1 MTSKTSY
8 GAVDYFRII
17 AAVLVI
23 MIHTRPL
30 ATYTEYGDFLLT
42 GIIARLAVPF
52 FFMAAGFFL
61 FCKSDETGNL
71 SWRTVQRYVY
81 RIALLYLLSIMLYIP
96 INVYAGD
103 FKELGLLGL
112 LQDIVFDG
120 TLYHLWYFPALIM
133 GIYITVFLYKK
144 LSFSLLLMIS
154 SLLYMIGLLGDSY
167 FGLAQMSA
175 PLHALYAQMFLLFDY
190 TRNGLFFSPIFLA
203 LGASLAL
210 RSKALAAKKLNLS
223 QQSQSAIGFIVC
235 LGLMVAEGM
244 LLEHLGWPRH
254 DSMYI
259 FLVPAVYCLF
269 RWLLALQGKSNRHL
283 RQISTWLYIIHPLM
297 IVLVR
302 GIGKATGLS
311 WLLQTNSIG
320 HFISVL
326 LLSTIASV
334 VIVRLQAQWNGPQ
347 KVKLSSA

>member
-1 MTSKTSY
+1 MTSKASY
-8 GAVDYFRII
+8 GSVDYFRII

-61 FCKSDETGNL
+61 FCKSDEAGRL
-71 SWRTVQRYVY
+71 SWSVVNRYVS
-81 RIALLYLLSIMLYIP
+81 RIAFLYLLSVIVYIP
-96 INVYAGD
+96 INVYAGN

-133 GIYITVFLYKK
+133 GIYITVFLYRK

-154 SLLYMIGLLGDSY
+154 SFLYMIGLLGDSY

-175 PLHALYAQMFLLFDY
+175 PLHALYEQMFSLFDY
-190 TRNGLFFSPIFLA
+190 TRNGLFFAPIFLA

-210 RSKALAAKKLNLS
+210 RSKALEAKKVNLS
-223 QQSQSAIGFIVC
+223 QQSQSAIGFAVC
-235 LGLMVAEGM
+235 LGLMLTEGM

-269 RWLLALQGKSNRHL
+269 QWLLALQGKSNRHL

-302 GIGKATGLS
+302 GIGKATDLS

-334 VIVRLQAQWNGPQ
+334 IIVRLDTRRQGAQRRQ
-347 KVKLSSA
+347 KAT